1 MGIAM
6 KYPTSNSSQPSTL
19 LGIVLLVIVGQLAVG
34 CAGTGGGRPAA
45 TTVESPEGFTITEA
59 VRPRMG
65 LRSNFDEAREA
76 LAKHDSD
83 RGIALLVEITE
94 SDPGFAAPHINLGIA
109 YREAGDLEGAE
120 TSLLRAIEA
129 SPRHPVAHNEL
140 GIVYRRLGRFAEA
153 RASYE
158 TALEFHED
166 FHFARKNLAIV
177 CDLFLEDLP
186 CALEHYEIYRA
197 AVPEDENVAMWV
209 ADLSQ
214 RIGL

>member
-1 MGIAM
+1 M
-6 KYPTSNSSQPSTL
+6 KYPTSNSSQSSTL
-19 LGIVLLVIVGQLAVG
+19 LGILLLAIVGQLALG
-34 CAGTGGGRPAA
+34 CAGTSGGRPAA

-65 LRSNFDEAREA
+65 LRSDFDEARET
-76 LAKHDSD
+76 LAAGDID
-83 RGIALLVEITE
+83 RGIALLVSITE
-94 SDPGFAAPHINLGIA
+94 SEPGFAAPHINLGIA
-109 YREAGDLEGAE
+109 YRKAGELEDAEA
-120 TSLLRAIEA
+120 SLRRAIETN
-129 SPRHPVAHNEL
+129 PRHPVAYNEL

-153 RASYE
+153 RKSYE
-158 TALEFHED
+158 TALEFHET

-197 AVPEDENVAMWV
+197 AVPEDENVAMWA

-214 RIGL
+214 RMGL